1 MNHGALQPRLTWAE
15 DRALQRC
22 NPSAVPGVDVKTGPD
37 HLAQPGY
44 HTTSQQHKSEKPE
57 WHDATLFLHGRS
69 LPLANVNRSE
79 FQFTL
84 NQDTESSSSNT
95 VSPVTPV

>member
-1 MNHGALQPRLTWAE
+1 MNHGALQPRMTWAE

-37 HLAQPGY
+37 HLARPG
-44 HTTSQQHKSEKPE
+44 HTITSQQHQRAKPE
-57 WHDATLFLHGRS
+57 WQDATLFPHGRP
-69 LPLANVNRSE
+69 LPLANPNRTG

-84 NQDTESSSSNT
+84 NQDNT
-95 VSPVTPV
+95 ILKPCHAFKVTVY